1 MRSMRRRL
9 FYIPVLAMVLSFNVS
24 NSFASQDNVRVGYR
38 NDSGTVTVEAS
49 SSGVVAEAPVATGP
63 AASKPLTMAEIQANS
78 HLWERP
84 EEVGLAGGRS
94 YVSYHPAPRDSEAV
108 DYEGLAARAVARMQI
123 PEAQIVFGP
132 EPSVNEWNAIPVNFP
147 IWLDLG
153 AKRAVSQ
160 TAVED
165 AIRIELSASLANT
178 YWQMGDGS
186 AFSCSAMTARP
197 SGVQNPPRPSPTC
210 GYTYTRKGDYQVSAI
225 STWQVNW
232 SVNGRSGVMT
242 VARGGARTL
251 KINELRS
258 LITR

>member
-1 MRSMRRRL
+1 MVRKIRIFTFLVCLVSL
-9 FYIPVLAMVLSFNVS
+9 HFYCWPAVADQPNTRFSFDT
-24 NSFASQDNVRVGYR
+24 NSGV
-38 NDSGTVTVEAS
+38 VTVEAS

-160 TAVED
+160 TVVED

-186 AFSCSAMTARP
+186 AFSCSAMTTRP

>member
-1 MRSMRRRL
+1 MRLVTKSL
-9 FYIPVLAMVLSFNVS
+9 VFLALVCVILAGEVING
-24 NSFASQDNVRVGYR
+24 FAGDSDVRSIY
-38 NDSGTVTVEAS
+38 NEQSGVVTVEAS
-49 SSGVVAEAPVATGP
+49 SSGVAAEAPVATGP

-160 TAVED
+160 TVVED

-186 AFSCSAMTARP
+186 AFSCSAMTTRP

-232 SVNGRSGVMT
+232 SANGRSGVMT